1 MLNESTFQEQIEKT
15 LPFYHQKKY
24 LLAVSGG
31 VDSMVLCY
39 LFLKLKI
46 EFQIAHIN
54 YKLREE
60 SSDLDQKV
68 VEDFAKKNK
77 IKLHVYEASEK
88 DNKPE
93 NSIQLWA
100 REIRYQFFNDVKNE
114 ENLDFLVTAHHLN
127 DQLETFII
135 NLSKASGIDGLC
147 GIPSDKN
154 EIIRPLLQFSKKEIY
169 DFANE
174 NKIEFR
180 EDESNKKNDY
190 LRNKIRNKI
199 TPLLLETNESFLDNF
214 SESINHLNAARN
226 FIAQQIKI
234 IIEEIT
240 LKKTEREI
248 VLNKEKLF
256 TQSDFVIYEI
266 LKDFGFNKE
275 EEIQKIKTAETGA
288 VFYSKQ
294 WKLLVN
300 RNELIIFEY
309 FELENDS
316 KKIEIINES
325 DLQNLNHKFSLKSF
339 IESENEFSWDFDEE
353 KLSFPLFLRRKKEG
367 DEFYPIHFLGKKKIS
382 KFFKDEKMSILAK
395 QKTWLLVDS
404 QDCILGVIPQ
414 RQDRRF
420 AKTDNTKHILT
431 IYNEKNNEV

>member
-1 MLNESTFQEQIEKT
+1 MLNESTFQEQIEKI

-77 IKLHVYEASEK
+77 IKLHAYEVSEK

-100 REIRYQFFNDVKNE
+100 REVRYQFFNDVKNA
-114 ENLDFLVTAHHLN
+114 ENIDFLVTAHHLN

-147 GIPSDKN
+147 GIPNNKN
-154 EIIRPLLQFSKKEIY
+154 EIIRPLLSFSKKEIY
-169 DFANE
+169 DFAVI

-226 FIAQQIKI
+226 FITQQMKI
-234 IIEEIT
+234 IIEEII
-240 LKKTEREI
+240 LKKTEKEI
-248 VLNKEKLF
+248 VFDKEKLF

-288 VFYSKQ
+288 IFNSKQ

-300 RNELIIFEY
+300 RNELIIFEDS
-309 FELENDS
+309 ELENDS
-316 KKIEIINES
+316 KKIEIINKS
-325 DLQNLNHKFSLKSF
+325 DLQNLNHQFSLKSF

-404 QDCILGVIPQ
+404 QDCVLGIIPQ

>member
-1 MLNESTFQEQIEKT
+1 MLNESTFREQIEKT
-15 LPFYHQKKY
+15 LPVYNQKKY

-54 YKLREE
+54 YKLRGEN
-60 SSDLDQKV
+60 SDLDQKV
-68 VEDFAKKNK
+68 VENFAKKNK
-77 IKLHVYEASEK
+77 IQFYVYKVSEK

-100 REIRYQFFNDVKNE
+100 RELRYKFFNDIKNK

-147 GIPSDKN
+147 GIPNNKN
-154 EIIRPLLQFSKKEIY
+154 EIIRPLLSFSKKEIY

-199 TPLLLETNESFLDNF
+199 TPLLLETNDNFLDNF
-214 SESINHLNAARN
+214 SSSINYLNAARD
-226 FIAQQIKI
+226 FILQQMKSIL
-234 IIEEIT
+234 EEIT
-240 LKKTEREI
+240 IRKTETVI
-248 VLNKEKLF
+248 ILNKEKLF
-256 TQSDFVIYEI
+256 GNTNFVIYEI
-266 LKDFGFNKE
+266 IKDFGFNKV
-275 EEIQKIKTAETGA
+275 EEIQKIKTAETGSI
-288 VFYSKQ
+288 FNSKD

-300 RNELIIFEY
+300 RNELIIFDSKE
-309 FELENDS
+309 FENEL
-316 KKIEIINES
+316 KKIEIINQN
-325 DLQNLNHKFSLKSF
+325 DLQNLNYKFCLKHF
-339 IESENEFSWDFDEE
+339 IEQENEFSWEFDIE
-353 KLSFPLFLRRKKEG
+353 KLSFPLYLKQKKEG
-367 DEFYPIHFLGKKKIS
+367 DIFYPTHFSGKKKIS

-395 QKTWLLVDS
+395 QKTWLLADS
-404 QDCILGVIPQ
+404 QDRVLGIIPY

-420 AKTDNTKHILT
+420 AKNDNTQHILT

>member
-1 MLNESTFQEQIEKT
+1 MLNESTFREQIEKT
-15 LPFYHQKKY
+15 LHYYNQKKY

-39 LFLKLKI
+39 LFLKLKM

-54 YKLREE
+54 YKLRGE

-68 VEDFAKKNK
+68 VENFAKKNK
-77 IKLHVYEASEK
+77 IHFHVYEVSEK

-100 REIRYQFFNDVKNE
+100 RELRYKFFNDIKNK
-114 ENLDFLVTAHHLN
+114 ENLEFLVTAHHLN
-127 DQLETFII
+127 DQLETFVI
-135 NLSKASGIDGLC
+135 NLSKAAGIDGLC
-147 GIPSDKN
+147 GIPDNKN
-154 EIIRPLLQFSKKEIY
+154 EIIRPLLSFSKNEIY

-199 TPLLLETNESFLDNF
+199 APLLLETNENFLDNF
-214 SESINHLNAARN
+214 SESINHLNAARE
-226 FIAQQIKI
+226 FISQQIITIQK
-234 IIEEIT
+234 EIT
-240 LKKTEREI
+240 IRKTEMEI
-248 VLNKEKLF
+248 VLDKEKLF
-256 TQSDFVIYEI
+256 RLSDFEIYEI

-288 VFYSKQ
+288 IFISKD

-300 RNELIIFEY
+300 RNELIIFENK
-309 FELENDS
+309 ELENEL
-316 KKIEIINES
+316 KKIEIINQS
-325 DLQNLNHKFSLKSF
+325 DLQNLNHEFSLKPF
-339 IESENEFSWDFDEE
+339 LEQENEFSWEFDIE
-353 KLSFPLFLRRKKEG
+353 KLSFPLYLRQKKEG
-367 DEFYPIHFLGKKKIS
+367 DIFYPIHFSGKKKIS

-395 QKTWLLVDS
+395 QKTWLLADS
-404 QDCILGVIPQ
+404 KDRVLGIIPH

-420 AKTDNTKHILT
+420 AKNDNTKRILT